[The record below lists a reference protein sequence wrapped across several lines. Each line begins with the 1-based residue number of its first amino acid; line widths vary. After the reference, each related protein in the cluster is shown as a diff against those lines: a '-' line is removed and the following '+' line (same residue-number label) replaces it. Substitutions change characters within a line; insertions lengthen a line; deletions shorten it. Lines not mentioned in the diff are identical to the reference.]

1 MHIRQRGW
9 SLIWVALLMGGLAAV
24 AMAALFSM
32 RYGRNFFAEGVQ
44 KMAGQGG
51 IAAVAGRA
59 AVLPAAVTPP
69 GPGPAAAPLRR
80 CVIDGNTVISNTD
93 CLDRNPTSRTVVV
106 HETRG
111 IEAPKAPRP
120 DPAEAAPQDVRAKM
134 IENATR

>member
-1 MHIRQRGW
+1 MLKGQRGW
-9 SLIWVALLMGGLAAV
+9 SLIWVAVLMGGLAAV

-44 KMAGQGG
+44 KVAGQGG

-59 AVLPAAVTPP
+59 AVLPAAGAPS
-69 GPGPAAAPLRR
+69 AAKPLRR
-80 CVIDGNTVISNTD
+80 CVIDGKTVISDTD

-120 DPAEAAPQDVRAKM
+120 DPADAAPQDVRAQM

>member
-1 MHIRQRGW
+1 MLKGQRGW
-9 SLIWVALLMGGLAAV
+9 SLIWVAVLMGGLAAA

-44 KMAGQGG
+44 KVAGQGG

-69 GPGPAAAPLRR
+69 AAKPLRR
-80 CVIDGNTVISNTD
+80 CVIDGKTVISDTD
-93 CLDRNPTSRTVVV
+93 CLDRNPTSRTVAV

>member
-1 MHIRQRGW
+1 MLKGQRGW
-9 SLIWVALLMGGLAAV
+9 SLIWVAVLMGGLAAV

-32 RYGRNFFAEGVQ
+32 RYGRNFFAEGLQ
-44 KMAGQGG
+44 KVAGQGG
-51 IAAVAGRA
+51 IAAVAERA

-69 GPGPAAAPLRR
+69 AAKPLRR
-80 CVIDGNTVISNTD
+80 CVIDGKTVISDTD

-120 DPAEAAPQDVRAKM
+120 EPAEAAPQDVRAKM

>member
-1 MHIRQRGW
+1 MLTRQRGW
-9 SLIWVALLMGGLAAV
+9 SLIWVAVLMGGLAAV

-32 RYGRNFFAEGVQ
+32 RYGRNFFAEGLHKV
-44 KMAGQGG
+44 AGQGG

-59 AVLPAAVTPP
+59 AVLPAAVTA
-69 GPGPAAAPLRR
+69 PAAAPLRR
-80 CVIDGNTVISNTD
+80 CVIDGKTVISNTD
-93 CLDRNPTSRTVVV
+93 CLDRNPTSRAVVV

-120 DPAEAAPQDVRAKM
+120 DPAEAAPQDVRAQM